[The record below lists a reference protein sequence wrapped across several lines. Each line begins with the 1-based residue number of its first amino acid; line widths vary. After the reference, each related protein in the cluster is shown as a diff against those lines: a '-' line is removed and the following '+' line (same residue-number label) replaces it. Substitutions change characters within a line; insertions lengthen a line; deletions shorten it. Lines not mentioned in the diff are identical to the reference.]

1 MNIGKFFSEG
11 TIKLSI
17 CNLASSEDNSS
28 FFACIHLV
36 NKMKTMKL
44 KLILLLLIGS
54 TTAVL
59 AQSPKRKNRYPVGTF
74 HQKNQNI
81 TGISVGLYSGF
92 DDNEDRNV
100 HTNGI
105 RLEPIGMGI
114 AVPLIPSSPISETE
128 GQFKAT
134 MAAPPSEVI
143 NGFNLSP
150 AGTVCDCITNGVSAG
165 LIGQINKQVN
175 GISASLMMNF
185 SESTNGIQLAM
196 FNESYAMNGLQI
208 GISNTG
214 RSARGLQIGLV
225 NESDNLKGVQIG
237 LWNVNKKRKLPIINW
252 NFKD

>member
-1 MNIGKFFSEG
+1 MNIVKFISYG
-11 TIKLSI
+11 TIRLGV
-17 CNLASSEDNSS
+17 CDLADLKDNSS
-28 FFACIHLV
+28 FFAFIHLV

-44 KLILLLLIGS
+44 KLILLLLIAS
-54 TTAVL
+54 TNAVL
-59 AQSPKRKNRYPVGTF
+59 AQSPKRKNRFPVGTF
-74 HQKNQNI
+74 HHKNQNI

-92 DDNEDRNV
+92 DDDEDRNV